1 MKKFKFLAILAVG
14 AMVLGGGL
22 ASCDQQGGDQPGP
35 GPVDPDKPDNPDN
48 PDKPVEG
55 KTIEL
60 VLSGPADKA
69 DLDTELIE
77 DFKEYRKSIGDPNTY
92 VITQEAHGEDK
103 VDSEVVDW
111 KQGPDVYAFGADKS
125 QGLFKKG
132 ALAQLRGTYATYVEE
147 NNSPTGIQ
155 GATFNGEIYAFPYT
169 ADNTYYLMYDKS
181 IFSAEDVSS
190 IEGILAKCADVDV
203 DFAYNLSQ
211 GFYSLGAMF
220 TFGCDYDIS
229 FSEDGQISNV
239 EANFNDENGMKAI
252 KLLDEVTSNEHWI
265 DTYTVAGTDNVKI
278 AVNGTWDIAT
288 AKGLLGDNYACAP
301 MPTATIDG
309 VTKPIGNFIGAKLLG
324 VNPQRSLDDP
334 DRLTAAFNLAQYLS
348 GPEAQLKRF
357 QQFNIGPCNLDVA
370 ESEEIQNNENMKV
383 LMEQNTWGHAQTIV
397 TDPMWQAATT
407 LVTGLVD
414 GTVTESN
421 YQEALDILNNV
432 FVETK

>member
-1 MKKFKFLAILAVG
+1 MKKFKFLAILAAG

-22 ASCDQQGGDQPGP
+22 ASCTPS
-35 GPVDPDKPDNPDN
+35 DNPDPNPNPNPN
-48 PDKPVEG
+48 PDPEG
-55 KTIEL
+55 KTINL

-69 DLDTELIE
+69 DLDAELIE
-77 DFKEYRKSIGDPNTY
+77 DFKEYRKSLGDPNTY

-111 KQGPDVYAFGADKS
+111 SNGPDVYAFGADKT

-132 ALAQLRGTYATYVEE
+132 ALGELKGTYADYVKE
-147 NNSPTGIQ
+147 NNSATGIQ
-155 GATFNGEIYAFPYT
+155 GATFNGSTYAFPYT

-181 IFSAEDVSS
+181 VFTEEDVSS
-190 IEGILAKCADVDV
+190 IEGILAKCEEANVN
-203 DFAYNLSQ
+203 FAYNLSE

-229 FSEDGQISNV
+229 FSEDGQITNV
-239 EANFNDENGMKAI
+239 EADFNNENGMKAI
-252 KLLDEVTSNEHWI
+252 KLLGEITSNPHWI
-265 DTYTVAGTDNVKI
+265 DTYTVAGTENVKI

-288 AKGLLGDNYACAP
+288 VQGLLGDNYGCAP

-309 VTKPIGNFIGAKLLG
+309 TTAPIGNFIGAKLLG
-324 VNPQRSLDDP
+324 VNPQRAGSDT
-334 DRLTAAFNLAQYLS
+334 DRLTAAYNLAQYLS

-357 QQFNIGPCNLDVA
+357 QQFNIGPCNLEVA
-370 ESEEIQNNENMKV
+370 ASEEIQNNENMKV

-397 TDPMWQAATT
+397 TDPMWQAAKT
-407 LVTGLVD
+407 LVTGLID
-414 GTVTESN
+414 GTVTDEN

-432 FVETK
+432 FLETE